1 MTEDIPYILAT
12 IAKSNGRFLISTI
25 LDIMI
30 IAPQKTPAAPS
41 PAMALPMMNTGEL
54 GAAAQSM
61 EPASKIIDEARYTH
75 FKFQK
80 VYILPN
86 AGWAESW
93 VRR

>member
-1 MTEDIPYILAT
+1 
-12 IAKSNGRFLISTI
+12 
-25 LDIMI
+25 MI

-54 GAAAQSM
+54 GAAAHSM

-93 VRR
+93 YLRTDITKTVELACYLWDCSRCVV

>member
-12 IAKSNGRFLISTI
+12 IARSNGRFLISTI